1 MFSFFFYSNK
11 NKAETIDSSFNL
23 IIYVKVRY
31 SIVKKK
37 TEKVT
42 ILKCGRGL
50 FFEAAKLDKRIKKIE
65 IV

>member
-1 MFSFFFYSNK
+1 MFSFFFLFK
-11 NKAETIDSSFNL
+11 QKKAETIDSSFNL

-37 TEKVT
+37 KEKVT
-42 ILKCGRGL
+42 ILECGRGL